1 MKLNGS
7 CNDMHQ
13 KNSLMV
19 KNLAIDGIMAA
30 LLFLVGLLKIP
41 SFIPG
46 TEFQL
51 SAPYAVA
58 IAKTGALPDIF

>member
-7 CNDMHQ
+7 CNDMNQ

-46 TEFQL
+46 TEF
-51 SAPYAVA
+51 
-58 IAKTGALPDIF
+58 